1 MKFVKITENEHTKVM
16 LDLETLDLL
25 GYKLDSEDVVCV
37 FEGTRDFDFTIVN
50 EFLDSLNEPTLR
62 RMVRILINMRRCIAN
77 CGRDELAADEYVSK
91 LKLFMQG
98 LFDSASLSPTENLF
112 GDLYDFSAKYTTS
125 GQVDSYAKTTRQMH
139 VAASLLSALNIMV
152 IHDFETHFTDVS
164 EPLQILYPVF
174 EEAIRDCGVD
184 GAKDFV
190 ERNRNFVS
198 HMDDDPAS
206 WILEAIY
213 INDYM
218 LYAHG
223 SLPVDMYV
231 IENYTQR
238 ILSSKMYVSSKRIR
252 EVKKIDE
259 AIEQQ
264 RMENNETKDATSKAE
279 FDNRMRIAYERRVAD
294 IATITA
300 LMIKQVVLDRFFL
313 ASEFCD
319 KVVKRISKF
328 IAEIN
333 ADIHSHSELLCYN
346 PLSDVEKIVDYVYN
360 HIDYSGAKITAPDR
374 PYIRDKMQYDSLIKS
389 AITDGVNAIRRLS
402 DTNYIGDPY
411 APPYAPKYTSYKA
424 LDDKLRAYSIIV
436 PRLNT
441 EYGCVINALIN
452 ASDNIDVSQLL
463 HILPLPSAMYSQY
476 PQPIMQQMN
485 CVQCKQGQPIIR
497 QQQPPFT
504 QNEKDST
511 KEK

>member
-1 MKFVKITENEHTKVM
+1 MKFIKIDENGITKVI
-16 LDLETLDLL
+16 LDLEEVTLP
-25 GYKLDSEDVVCV
+25 GYELNPEDTVCT
-37 FEGTRDFDFTIVN
+37 FEGTHDFDFTIVN
-50 EFLDSLNEPTLR
+50 EFLDSLDALTLR
-62 RMVRILINMRRCIAN
+62 PIVRILTNMRRCIAN
-77 CGRDELAADEYVSK
+77 SGYGNPAVDICVGNLRQ
-91 LKLFMQG
+91 FMKN
-98 LFDSASLSPTENLF
+98 LFDTLPISLTGNLF

-152 IHDFETHFTDVS
+152 IHDFETHFTAVS

-206 WILEAIY
+206 WILFGIY

-279 FDNRMRIAYERRVAD
+279 FDNRMRMTYERRVAD

-300 LMIKQVVLDRFFL
+300 LMIKQVVLDRFFP

-319 KVVKRISKF
+319 KVVKHISKF

-411 APPYAPKYTSYKA
+411 APKYTSYKA
-424 LDDKLRAYSIIV
+424 LNDKLRAYSIIV

-463 HILPLPSAMYSQY
+463 HMLPLPSAMYSQY

-485 CVQCKQGQPIIR
+485 CVQWKPGQPIIR